1 MVDVTENP
9 DRRVARTGAGAA
21 ALVAVAAALALGLG
35 TGVVDAVV
43 VAALG
48 AGLVGVGAW
57 AFAAADPRLAVG
69 SVATAAG
76 AVALGGGVV
85 LGLGEAPLVTV
96 AVAAALLV
104 VVVDAGPGFS
114 WSGTREINHS
124 LKRSAGVTAVAFVLA
139 LLVHQGAF
147 VAAAAV
153 LADVWVVAVT
163 ASALGGLVALA
174 LQVTAVVLGFGA
186 LLPVLRRWA
195 PVRARDR
202 VAALSAYRITPT
214 DVPPWVWAGLVG
226 GALANRVAGVPE
238 WFAGVLDLLAPVG
251 PVLAAAL
258 SSVALHL
265 LPTAVLCLFALAW
278 LVESARRL
286 VVAWLGGSPPR
297 AVAHAGGGLVVSAGV
312 LLTLA
317 IPPVGGALATRTGV
331 GADSAL
337 GVGAAAL
344 VVALVAMAA
353 LWVSLAAALLV
364 SDTDLVPEDRAGFAL
379 GGAALFVATLAAGLT
394 GAAAPLVFV
403 GVAGAVLVVDL
414 GGYAAALDATV
425 AADSETR
432 RAEVV
437 HVAASLLVGGG
448 AVCAALFAAYV
459 LVPLAPRVR
468 VGTGPEWAPLLA
480 LVLALFAAAAFL
492 RLLAV
497 GADGTGE

>member
-1 MVDVTENP
+1 MVGVTAAAE
-9 DRRVARTGAGAA
+9 RRVARTSAGAT
-21 ALVAVAAALALGLG
+21 ALVAVAVAVALGLG
-35 TGVVDAVV
+35 TGTVDAVLI
-43 VAALG
+43 ATLG

-57 AFAAADPRLAVG
+57 AFADDDPRLAVG

-85 LGLGEAPLVTV
+85 LGLGDAPLVSV
-96 AVAAALLV
+96 AVAVALLV
-104 VVVDAGPGFS
+104 VAVDAGPGFS

-124 LKRSAGVTAVAFVLA
+124 LKRSAGVTAVAFALA
-139 LLVHQGAF
+139 LLAHQGAF
-147 VAAAAV
+147 VAVATVLSGVWIAAV
-153 LADVWVVAVT
+153 TD
-163 ASALGGLVALA
+163 SALGGLVALA
-174 LQVTAVVLGFGA
+174 VEVTAVVLGFGA

-202 VAALSAYRITPT
+202 VAALSTYRVTPT
-214 DVPPWVWAGLVG
+214 DVPPWVWAGVIG
-226 GALANRVAGVPE
+226 GAIFTQFAGVPA
-238 WFAGVLDLLAPVG
+238 WFAGVLDQLAPVG
-251 PVLAAAL
+251 PVLATAL

-265 LPTAVLCLFALAW
+265 LPAAVLCLFALVG
-278 LVESARRL
+278 LVETGRRL
-286 VVAWLGGSPPR
+286 VVAWLGASPPR

-317 IPPVGGALATRTGV
+317 IPPVGGAVATRTGF

-344 VVALVAMAA
+344 VVVLVAMAA
-353 LWVSLAAALLV
+353 LWVTLAATLLF
-364 SDTDLVPEDRAGFAL
+364 SDTDFVPENRAGFAL
-379 GGAALFVATLAAGLT
+379 GGAALFVATLAIGVT
-394 GAAAPLVFV
+394 GATAPLVFV

-414 GGYAAALDATV
+414 GGYAAELDATV
-425 AADSETR
+425 AAGSETR

-437 HVAASLLVGGG
+437 HVGASLLVGAG

-459 LVPLAPRVR
+459 LVPLAPRAA

-480 LVLALFAAAAFL
+480 LVLALFATAAFL

-497 GADGTGE
+497 DAAESGE